1 MEKLPQNSSLNE
13 DSKDEKDTNKSV
25 NKNKPI
31 EYTEI
36 YAWGGELL
44 THFTVARLY
53 RNLESV
59 YN

>member
-44 THFTVARLY
+44 THFTVALY
-53 RNLESV
+53 IET
-59 YN
+59 